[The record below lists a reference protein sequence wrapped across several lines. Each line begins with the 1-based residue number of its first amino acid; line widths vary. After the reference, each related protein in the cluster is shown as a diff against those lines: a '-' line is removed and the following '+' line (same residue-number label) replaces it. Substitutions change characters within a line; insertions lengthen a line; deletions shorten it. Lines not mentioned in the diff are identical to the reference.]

1 MLKSRH
7 FYGQREKININ
18 YIELKSPTKSN
29 WIQVPFKSQ
38 LNSKR
43 LSVSFIYLVERAR
56 RGGWGDVRSLARQAK
71 KSLAVEVQ
79 KGQGSRFDIPA
90 GIF

>member
-1 MLKSRH
+1 MCERNNNENVEISALD
-7 FYGQREKININ
+7 GQREKININ

-43 LSVSFIYLVERAR
+43 LSVSFIYLAERAR
-56 RGGWGDVRSLARQAK
+56 RGGWEIAVDDVHSLARQAK
-71 KSLAVEVQ
+71 KKILVVEV
-79 KGQGSRFDIPA
+79 
-90 GIF
+90 